1 MNDNAGTDSQQ
12 QLSTTTHLVKRD
24 SSRRFSLAPFLV
36 PDKPDAQGD
45 VVSADE
51 IFDAITRVKFSKS
64 LLDKEHLHVDE
75 AIGTPV
81 EIYALPA
88 DTLFVKAET
97 PSKDLQK
104 KLDELAALQK
114 FIAES
119 FKDET
124 SLLPAGSGMLGVV
137 WNDATWKE
145 IQEGNLTGLSIE
157 GKGKR
162 IPQE

>member
-1 MNDNAGTDSQQ
+1 MNDNAGTEYQH

-24 SSRRFSLAPFLV
+24 CSRRFSLAPFLV
-36 PDKPDAQGD
+36 PDRPDAQGD

-64 LLDKEHLHVDE
+64 LLDREHLHVDE

-88 DTLFVKAET
+88 DTLFVKSGA
-97 PSKDLQK
+97 PSPQLEAR
-104 KLDELAALQK
+104 LDEMVALQK
-114 FIAES
+114 SIASE
-119 FKDET
+119 FEGEVA
-124 SLLPAGSGMLGVV
+124 LLPAGSGMLGVI
-137 WNDATWKE
+137 WNEATWRE
-145 IQEGNLTGLSIE
+145 IQSGNLTGLSIE
-157 GKGKR
+157 GNGRR

>member
-1 MNDNAGTDSQQ
+1 LSDNATQ

-24 SSRRFSLAPFLV
+24 NTRRFTLAPFLV
-36 PDKPDAQGD
+36 PDRPDAQGD
-45 VVSADE
+45 TISADD

-88 DTLFVKAET
+88 DTLFVKADQ
-97 PSKDLQK
+97 PSEALQK

-114 FIAES
+114 SIAES

-145 IQEGNLTGLSIE
+145 IQEGTLTGLSIE

-162 IPQE
+162 IPQEEK

>member
-1 MNDNAGTDSQQ
+1 LSDNATQ

-24 SSRRFSLAPFLV
+24 NTRRFTLAPFLV
-36 PDKPDAQGD
+36 PDKADAQGD

-88 DTLFVKAET
+88 DTIFVKADQ
-97 PSKDLQK
+97 PSEELQK
-104 KLDELAALQK
+104 KLNELAALQK
-114 FIAES
+114 SIA
-119 FKDET
+119 KDFAAEA
-124 SLLPAGSGMLGVV
+124 SLLPAGSGMLGVI
-137 WNDATWKE
+137 WNEATWKD
-145 IQEGNLTGLSIE
+145 IQEGTLTGLSIE

-162 IPQE
+162 IPQEEK

>member
-1 MNDNAGTDSQQ
+1 MSDNATQ

-24 SSRRFSLAPFLV
+24 NTRRFTLAPFLV
-36 PDKPDAQGD
+36 PDRPDAQGD
-45 VVSADE
+45 TISADD

-88 DTLFVKAET
+88 DTLFVKADQ
-97 PSKDLQK
+97 PSEALQK

-114 FIAES
+114 SIAES

-145 IQEGNLTGLSIE
+145 IQEGTLTGLSIE

-162 IPQE
+162 IPQEEK